1 VVRADHY
8 GADELALRILADRC
22 SKPPSEAPRALLR
35 AWVAHLASEG
45 SALAVTLEEPGKLP
59 LDVAG
64 WLGELVRASRGAM
77 RVILPW
83 RSDPRVWRLI
93 EAMGLDSEVVAPPGH
108 PPQTRPV
115 PPAPAPVQLAPARPG
130 FESEL
135 PVRRR
140 VGGRRMGL
148 ALFGAG
154 VICLVATAAVW
165 RGVPGDPSVSGAV
178 DVTAPSALEV
188 ASEAVAKERN
198 PAASLHEV
206 EESRV
211 SFDARERPLFQV
223 LSDLSV
229 EWGFEVRNRT
239 ADPLAE
245 PVTLRVDRLPLEE
258 ALRALLSGRSK
269 SFVYSAGGA
278 GAEATHL
285 RAVIVLPGAV
295 EATGPAPLGDASS
308 KAARN
313 PTRVA
318 GEVEEIIGVMLAED
332 AVGSHAA
339 AMERLL
345 ALDRSVAAR
354 ELLYQFDQLAP
365 VGPLAPSRVDEV
377 WERLRAALCASG
389 SAKRE
394 APAIPVEMGC
404 RPTS

>member
-1 VVRADHY
+1 
-8 GADELALRILADRC
+8 
-22 SKPPSEAPRALLR
+22 
-35 AWVAHLASEG
+35 
-45 SALAVTLEEPGKLP
+45 
-59 LDVAG
+59 
-64 WLGELVRASRGAM
+64 M
-77 RVILPW
+77 ILPW

-108 PPQTRPV
+108 PPQPRPV

-130 FESEL
+130 FEPEL

-140 VGGRRMGL
+140 VGGRHMGL

-154 VICLVATAAVW
+154 VICLVAVAAVW
-165 RGVPGDPSVSGAV
+165 RGVPGDPSVSGPV
-178 DVTAPSALEV
+178 GVTASSALEV

-198 PAASLHEV
+198 PAASVHEV
-206 EESRV
+206 EEVRV
-211 SFDARERPLFQV
+211 SFDARERPLFQL
-223 LSDLSV
+223 LSDPSV

-239 ADPLAE
+239 SDPLAK

-258 ALRALLSGRSK
+258 ALRALLSGHSK

-278 GAEATHL
+278 GAEATRL

-295 EATGPAPLGDASS
+295 EAIGPAPLGDASS
-308 KAARN
+308 KAATN
-313 PTRVA
+313 PARVA

-332 AVGSHAA
+332 AGGRHAA

-345 ALDRSVAAR
+345 TLDRSVAAR
-354 ELLYQFDQLAP
+354 ELLYQFDQLEP

-404 RPTS
+404 RATS